1 MTKAPTVLVVDDE
14 LSMALNMEQ
23 ILTQAGF
30 AVRTSSTGSEALAAL
45 AGEPADAVLLDL
57 KLPDISGMALLERI
71 TAEQPGTVVIMV
83 TGFASIDTAVEAVK
97 KGAAD
102 FLAKPFPPDELALKL
117 RKAFDY
123 RRLVAEN
130 AALRRELGTLS
141 TRPIVGNSPAIRSII
156 DTLEKLRQS
165 DCRVLITGESGTG
178 KELVARYL
186 HRHGPRADRH
196 FFAVNCIALTETLLE
211 SELFGHDKGA
221 FTGAVNVKK
230 GLFEAAE
237 GGTLFLDEI
246 AETSPAFQAKL
257 LRVIQEKEY
266 KRVGGERSIKA
277 DVRIIASTN
286 RDLSRMIAAGTFRE
300 DLYYRLSVVTI
311 HMPPLRERREDI
323 PLLLD
328 HFLRVQAINIKKNV
342 PTVAPDAL
350 ELLCSYP
357 WPGNVRELENVV
369 ERAMIMLDGAILR
382 RRDLP
387 ALERTE
393 NNRAIP
399 REVGTLEDLERELI
413 QRTLTELNWNKTAVA
428 KRLGISR
435 RALYDKAFRL
445 GIALDPREAA

>member
-1 MTKAPTVLVVDDE
+1 MKSVLVVDDE

-23 ILTQAGF
+23 VLSQAGY
-30 AVRTSSTGSEALAAL
+30 AVRTCSTGAEALAAL
-45 AGEPADAVLLDL
+45 AKEPADVILLDL
-57 KLPDISGMALLERI
+57 KLPDVSGMTLLERI
-71 TAEQPGTVVIMV
+71 SVERPGSVVIMV
-83 TGFASIDTAVEAVK
+83 TGFASIETAVEAVK

-102 FLAKPFPPDELALKL
+102 FLAKPFPPDELALKVS
-117 RKAFDY
+117 KALDY

-130 AALRRELGTLS
+130 ASLRRQLGTLPL
-141 TRPIVGNSPAIRSII
+141 RPIIGQSPPICAIIE
-156 DTLEKLRQS
+156 TLGKLHES

-186 HRHGPRADRH
+186 HYHGPRAERS
-196 FFAVNCIALTETLLE
+196 FFAVNCSALTETLIE
-211 SELFGHDKGA
+211 SELFGHEKGA
-221 FTGAVNVKK
+221 FTGAIITKK
-230 GLFEAAE
+230 GLFETAA

-266 KRVGGERSIKA
+266 KRVGGERTIKT

-286 RDLSRMIAAGTFRE
+286 RDLARMIAAGTFRE

-311 HMPPLRERREDI
+311 HMPSLRERRDDI

-328 HFLRVQAINIKKNV
+328 HFVRVQAVNVKKPV
-342 PTVAPDAL
+342 PTIAPDAL
-350 ELLCSYP
+350 ELLRSYS

-369 ERAMIMLDGAILR
+369 ERAMIMLEGPVLR
-382 RRDLP
+382 RQDLP
-387 ALERTE
+387 SLESAE
-393 NNRAIP
+393 NRSLP
-399 REVGTLEDLERELI
+399 RELTTLEDLERELI
-413 QRTLTELNWNKTAVA
+413 RRTLTDLNWNKTAVA

-445 GIALDPREAA
+445 GIVLDPRDAA

>member
-1 MTKAPTVLVVDDE
+1 MKSVLVVDDE

-23 ILTQAGF
+23 VLSQAGY
-30 AVRTSSTGSEALAAL
+30 AVRTCSTGAEALAAL
-45 AGEPADAVLLDL
+45 AKEPADVILLDL
-57 KLPDISGMALLERI
+57 KLPDVSGMTLLERI
-71 TAEQPGTVVIMV
+71 SVERPGSVVIMV
-83 TGFASIDTAVEAVK
+83 TGFASIETAVEAVK

-102 FLAKPFPPDELALKL
+102 FLAKPFPPDELALKVS
-117 RKAFDY
+117 KALDY

-130 AALRRELGTLS
+130 ASLRRQLGTLPL
-141 TRPIVGNSPAIRSII
+141 RPIIGQSPPICAVIE
-156 DTLEKLRQS
+156 TLGKLHES

-186 HRHGPRADRH
+186 HYHGPRAERS
-196 FFAVNCIALTETLLE
+196 FFAVNCSALTETLIE
-211 SELFGHDKGA
+211 SELFGHEKGA
-221 FTGAVNVKK
+221 FTGAIITKK
-230 GLFEAAE
+230 GLFETAA

-266 KRVGGERSIKA
+266 KRVGGERTIKT

-286 RDLSRMIAAGTFRE
+286 RDLARMIAAGTFRE

-311 HMPPLRERREDI
+311 HMPSLRERRDDI

-328 HFLRVQAINIKKNV
+328 HFVRVQAVNVKKPV
-342 PTVAPDAL
+342 PTIAPDAL
-350 ELLCSYP
+350 ELLRSYS

-369 ERAMIMLDGAILR
+369 ERAMIMLEGPVLGR
-382 RRDLP
+382 QDLP
-387 ALERTE
+387 SLESAE
-393 NNRAIP
+393 NRSLP
-399 REVGTLEDLERELI
+399 QKLTTLEDLERELI
-413 QRTLTELNWNKTAVA
+413 RRTLTDLNWNKTAVA

-445 GIALDPREAA
+445 GIALDPRDAA